1 MRLQA
6 AAWFAEG
13 VPVVEVTGRLRVSR
27 TAVYGWQQRWRRGG
41 EQALA
46 SRGPGGSRPPAGR
59 LPAVSSG

>member
-1 MRLQA
+1 M
-6 AAWFAEG
+6 
-13 VPVVEVTGRLRVSR
+13 VEVTGRLRVSR